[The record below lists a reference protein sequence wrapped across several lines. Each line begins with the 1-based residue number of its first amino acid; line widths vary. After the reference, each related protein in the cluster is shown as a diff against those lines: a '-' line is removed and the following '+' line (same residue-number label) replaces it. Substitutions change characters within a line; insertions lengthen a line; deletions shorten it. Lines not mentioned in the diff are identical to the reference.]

1 MHTEHTAAQRRTL
14 ALFLLGG
21 ALGALAFLLVYGA
34 APLDVTNDAF
44 CRGGYIEKDIQQH
57 YAGWLFYRQSELGF
71 PLCIAQN
78 INFPDGLSV
87 AYTDSVPLFAAL
99 FRLLSPVLPD
109 TFQYFGW
116 FTLLAFFLQGAFGAL
131 LAGLFVPGVALPLLG
146 DILFVTSPVLFERA
160 IRHTALGAQFFI
172 LAALYWYFRCRRQ
185 GRMPGPGLFLLNVAA
200 VTIHPYFVPM
210 TYAVTLALLVEYAA
224 ASRRWARPALYLAGD
239 LAATAAAGWV
249 FGLFYGDASGGSD
262 ALYGYFGLNLN
273 ALWNPAGVNGT
284 VWSRLLPVQNQV
296 GGNYDAFAYLGLGVL
311 VALPAAALVLAL
323 QRRLGLRGLARRHWM
338 LGVVCLI
345 LTLFAVSNVVT
356 ANGATLLELPLPG
369 PLLQLCSV
377 FRSGG
382 RMFWPIYYLLLLT
395 AFVWL
400 VRAVPRR
407 WRGAPVA
414 AAVLLAAVQVWD
426 ISPGLMQR
434 SQAMAE
440 AQQQQAFPSG
450 LESSFW
456 QEAASRYEHIVSLNG
471 IQDDA
476 LHLALYA
483 ADNGMTTNDP
493 FAARY
498 DAGALDAARQ
508 SALAELAEG
517 RADAGSLYL
526 FRDETAFLQA
536 VEPVKDAAWCGEVRS
551 ADGSCRWYVIAP
563 GMQDFAGDALCTRY
577 DENYPLRLADY
588 TDQLWNRGVLDST
601 KKTVCFA
608 DAPFTRAKLEN
619 AAAIAADGIEYA
631 ITGFD
636 DSDPGWLM
644 VTLDIDDATVL
655 WDKELETIQK

>member
-57 YAGWLFYRQSELGF
+57 YAGWLFYRQSEPGF

-185 GRMPGPGLFLLNVAA
+185 NRMPGPGLFLLNVAA
-200 VTIHPYFVPM
+200 VTIHPYFLPM

-311 VALPAAALVLAL
+311 VALPAAALVLAF

-338 LGVVCLI
+338 LGIVCLI
-345 LTLFAVSNVVT
+345 LTLFAVSNVVA

-400 VRAVPRR
+400 ARAVPRR

-414 AAVLLAAVQVWD
+414 AE
-426 ISPGLMQR
+426 I
-434 SQAMAE
+434 
-440 AQQQQAFPSG
+440 
-450 LESSFW
+450 
-456 QEAASRYEHIVSLNG
+456 
-471 IQDDA
+471 
-476 LHLALYA
+476 
-483 ADNGMTTNDP
+483 
-493 FAARY
+493 
-498 DAGALDAARQ
+498 
-508 SALAELAEG
+508 G
-517 RADAGSLYL
+517 RAH
-526 FRDETAFLQA
+526 
-536 VEPVKDAAWCGEVRS
+536 V
-551 ADGSCRWYVIAP
+551 
-563 GMQDFAGDALCTRY
+563 
-577 DENYPLRLADY
+577 
-588 TDQLWNRGVLDST
+588 
-601 KKTVCFA
+601 
-608 DAPFTRAKLEN
+608 
-619 AAAIAADGIEYA
+619 
-631 ITGFD
+631 
-636 DSDPGWLM
+636 
-644 VTLDIDDATVL
+644 
-655 WDKELETIQK
+655 